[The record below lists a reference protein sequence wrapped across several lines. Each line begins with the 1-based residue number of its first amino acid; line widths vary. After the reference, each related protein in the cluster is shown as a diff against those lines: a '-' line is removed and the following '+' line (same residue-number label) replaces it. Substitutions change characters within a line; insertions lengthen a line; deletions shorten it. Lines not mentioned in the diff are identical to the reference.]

1 MGERVSRKGKR
12 QAAPSRQRG
21 RREAFAPRP
30 RAPLAGA
37 SEALERE
44 RDQLKAKLV
53 AAEAAIAKLQQA
65 RDEAVNR
72 IDWAIDSLHNLL
84 ESDA

>member
-1 MGERVSRKGKR
+1 MGGKGAPTEPFPIARGGRSVRAETKSSTVGRV
-12 QAAPSRQRG
+12 
-21 RREAFAPRP
+21 
-30 RAPLAGA
+30 
-37 SEALERE
+37 EALERE
-44 RDQLKAKLV
+44 RDQLRAKLV
-53 AAEAAIAKLQQA
+53 AAEAAISKLQQA

>member
-12 QAAPSRQRG
+12 QAAPSSQRG
-21 RREAFAPRP
+21 GRSV
-30 RAPLAGA
+30 RAETKSSTVGRL
-37 SEALERE
+37 EALERE
-44 RDQLKAKLV
+44 RDQLRAKLV
-53 AAEAAIAKLQQA
+53 AAEAAISKLQQA

>member
-12 QAAPSRQRG
+12 QTAPSSPRG
-21 RREAFAPRP
+21 GRSVRVESKSSTVGR
-30 RAPLAGA
+30 LE
-37 SEALERE
+37 SLERE
-44 RDQLKAKLV
+44 RDQLRAKLV
-53 AAEAAIAKLQQA
+53 AAEAAISKLQQA

>member
-1 MGERVSRKGKR
+1 V
-12 QAAPSRQRG
+12 
-21 RREAFAPRP
+21 
-30 RAPLAGA
+30 
-37 SEALERE
+37 EALERE
-44 RDQLKAKLV
+44 RDQLRAKLV
-53 AAEAAIAKLQQA
+53 AAEAAISKLQQA

>member
-12 QAAPSRQRG
+12 QAAPSSQRG
-21 RREAFAPRP
+21 GRNVRVETKSSTVGRLEAV
-30 RAPLAGA
+30 
-37 SEALERE
+37 ERE
-44 RDQLKAKLV
+44 RDQLRAKLA
-53 AAEAAIAKLQQA
+53 AAEAAISKLQQA

>member
-1 MGERVSRKGKR
+1 MGERVSRKKR
-12 QAAPSRQRG
+12 QAAPPSQRSG
-21 RREAFAPRP
+21 RSVRVETKSSATGRF
-30 RAPLAGA
+30 
-37 SEALERE
+37 EALERE

-53 AAEAAIAKLQQA
+53 AAEAAISKLQQA

>member
-12 QAAPSRQRG
+12 QTAPSGQRG
-21 RREAFAPRP
+21 GRSVRVETKSSST
-30 RAPLAGA
+30 AGRV
-37 SEALERE
+37 EALERE
-44 RDQLKAKLV
+44 RDQLRAKLA
-53 AAEAAIAKLQQA
+53 AAEAAISKLQQA

>member
-1 MGERVSRKGKR
+1 MVERVSRKGKR
-12 QAAPSRQRG
+12 PTAPSSPRG
-21 RREAFAPRP
+21 SRSVRVETKSTPGGRV
-30 RAPLAGA
+30 
-37 SEALERE
+37 EALERE
-44 RDQLKAKLV
+44 RDQLRAKLV
-53 AAEAAIAKLQQA
+53 AAEAAISKLQQA

>member
-1 MGERVSRKGKR
+1 MGERVSRKGKL
-12 QAAPSRQRG
+12 QTAPTSPRG
-21 RREAFAPRP
+21 GRSV
-30 RAPLAGA
+30 RAETKSSTVGRL
-37 SEALERE
+37 EALERE
-44 RDQLKAKLV
+44 RDQLRAKLV
-53 AAEAAIAKLQQA
+53 AAEAAISKLQQA

>member
-1 MGERVSRKGKR
+1 MGDRVSRKKR
-12 QAAPSRQRG
+12 QAAPPSQRSG
-21 RREAFAPRP
+21 RSVRVEAKSS
-30 RAPLAGA
+30 A
-37 SEALERE
+37 SGRLEALERE
-44 RDQLKAKLV
+44 RDQLKVKL
-53 AAEAAIAKLQQA
+53 ADAEALVAKLQQA

>member
-12 QAAPSRQRG
+12 QAAPSSQRSG
-21 RREAFAPRP
+21 RSVRVETKSGTVG
-30 RAPLAGA
+30 RA
-37 SEALERE
+37 EALERE
-44 RDQLKAKLV
+44 RDQLRAKLV
-53 AAEAAIAKLQQA
+53 AAEAAISKLQQA

>member
-12 QAAPSRQRG
+12 QAAPSGQRG
-21 RREAFAPRP
+21 GRSV
-30 RAPLAGA
+30 RAETKSTTGGRLD
-37 SEALERE
+37 ALERE

-53 AAEAAIAKLQQA
+53 AAEAAISKLQQA

>member
-12 QAAPSRQRG
+12 QAAPPSQRG
-21 RREAFAPRP
+21 GRSRVETKSSTVGRV
-30 RAPLAGA
+30 
-37 SEALERE
+37 EALERE
-44 RDQLKAKLV
+44 RDQLRAKLV
-53 AAEAAIAKLQQA
+53 AAEAAISKLQQA

>member
-12 QAAPSRQRG
+12 QTAPSSPRG
-21 RREAFAPRP
+21 GRNVRVETKSTTVGRV
-30 RAPLAGA
+30 
-37 SEALERE
+37 EALERE
-44 RDQLKAKLV
+44 RDQLRAKLV
-53 AAEAAIAKLQQA
+53 AAEAAISKLQQA